1 MLEVTA
7 KGFGFVAPTGQSALA
22 GGKDIFIAR
31 SDLGGAVHGDT
42 VAVRLLGTGRGRQEG
57 VVCRVLQRAWTQVCG
72 IFSASPA
79 GGFIVPDNER
89 LSQSF
94 VVGRTDALAKNAD
107 GLAVLAEILDY
118 GSESRQ
124 AQAKIV
130 QILGDPLDAAVQ
142 ERMALFAAGLAT
154 AFPKAVLAEVAALP
168 ELSECEPGREDLRH
182 LPHVT
187 IDGGDAR
194 DFDDAICVARAAEGG
209 FMLYVSIADVSH
221 YVRPGS
227 AVDREA
233 YRRGT
238 SVYLPGRVLPMLP
251 ERLSNDLCSLM
262 PDVPRPAFTAILRF
276 DAAGRR
282 TGQRF
287 TKSLIQSARRC
298 TYAEIDRLLFQDGAP
313 PAHVP
318 AAILP
323 MLELARSLA
332 RLLKAQRLTRG
343 GLEFDAPEPEV
354 ELKGGRV
361 VAIRRA
367 ARTGAHMLIEDCMLA
382 ANEAVAET
390 LARARQPVLYR
401 IHEAPDPE
409 KLEIFADAA
418 RSLGLRLPSGA
429 PDSGWVAQVLAL
441 SADLPQAYMISNLLL
456 RSMLQAR
463 YSPENLGHFGLA
475 ADTYLHFTSPIR
487 RYPDLIAH
495 RVLQAWLQREQAAMA
510 AADLA
515 EAGLHL
521 SRCERRAIELERDVL
536 ARMAVLCLHG
546 REGESF
552 GATISGLSSFGLYL
566 DLEASGIS
574 GGVPMSLLPADY
586 YLLDKR
592 RHRLIGE
599 RHGRIF
605 QLGDVVQARLE
616 SADITT
622 RRLVF
627 SLA

>member
-1 MLEVTA
+1 
-7 KGFGFVAPTGQSALA
+7 
-22 GGKDIFIAR
+22 
-31 SDLGGAVHGDT
+31 
-42 VAVRLLGTGRGRQEG
+42 
-57 VVCRVLQRAWTQVCG
+57 
-72 IFSASPA
+72 
-79 GGFIVPDNER
+79 
-89 LSQSF
+89 
-94 VVGRTDALAKNAD
+94 
-107 GLAVLAEILDY
+107 
-118 GSESRQ
+118 
-124 AQAKIV
+124 
-130 QILGDPLDAAVQ
+130 
-142 ERMALFAAGLAT
+142 
-154 AFPKAVLAEVAALP
+154 
-168 ELSECEPGREDLRH
+168 
-182 LPHVT
+182 
-187 IDGGDAR
+187 
-194 DFDDAICVARAAEGG
+194 
-209 FMLYVSIADVSH
+209 
-221 YVRPGS
+221 
-227 AVDREA
+227 
-233 YRRGT
+233 
-238 SVYLPGRVLPMLP
+238 
-251 ERLSNDLCSLM
+251 
-262 PDVPRPAFTAILRF
+262 
-276 DAAGRR
+276 
-282 TGQRF
+282 
-287 TKSLIQSARRC
+287 
-298 TYAEIDRLLFQDGAP
+298 
-313 PAHVP
+313 
-318 AAILP
+318 
-323 MLELARSLA
+323 
-332 RLLKAQRLTRG
+332 
-343 GLEFDAPEPEV
+343 
-354 ELKGGRV
+354 
-361 VAIRRA
+361 
-367 ARTGAHMLIEDCMLA
+367 MLA

-418 RSLGLRLPSGA
+418 RSLGLQLPPGA
-429 PDSGWVAQVLAL
+429 PDSGWVAQVLAM
-441 SADLPQAYMISNLLL
+441 SADLPQSYMISNLLL

-616 SADITT
+616 TADITT